1 MGELRLDGGL
11 DDGATLV
18 DGRGRVA
25 GSWSGSVARR
35 MAHLRERGFDGARL
49 PSGIDELGRAV
60 VTYLP
65 GETVG
70 SRRPWPGWTHSDETL
85 VHVAGWL
92 RRFHEAVLDFDAGV
106 GAV

>member
-1 MGELRLDGGL
+1 VKPLLSRGFTRHTARNFGL

-65 GETVG
+65 GG
-70 SRRPWPGWTHSDETL
+70 DCRKSAPL
-85 VHVAGWL
+85 AGM
-92 RRFHEAVLDFDAGV
+92 DSQ
-106 GAV
+106 

>member
-35 MAHLRERGFDGARL
+35 LAHLQGAGLRRGSAAIGDRL
-49 PSGIDELGRAV
+49 A
-60 VTYLP
+60 
-65 GETVG
+65 G
-70 SRRPWPGWTHSDETL
+70 SCGCHLSSRGDCRKSAPWPGWTHSDETL